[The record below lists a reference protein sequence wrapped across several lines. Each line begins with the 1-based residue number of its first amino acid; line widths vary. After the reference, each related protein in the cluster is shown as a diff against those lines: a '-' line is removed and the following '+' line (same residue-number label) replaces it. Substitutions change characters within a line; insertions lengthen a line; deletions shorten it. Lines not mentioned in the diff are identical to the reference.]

1 MALQTLDF
9 KIKDISDPGTI
20 VVKYVYDKTSNGFL
34 PPRLTTAQRNA
45 IYPITTGLMVYNS
58 TSNTLNIFNGTIWVE
73 LGSSGISG
81 TLTTNNIPLATGT
94 STLSASVMNQSSSSI
109 GIGTTTPATSAL
121 LDLVSTTKG
130 FLPPR
135 VANVGDITGPSAGL
149 VAYAT
154 SQNKLTYYN
163 STSWVDLGP
172 SAIPA
177 TYFLTKGAST
187 TLDNNTVTL
196 QVYNTSV
203 VYSSSNWSTPVPSV
217 TYPHKFNFPSV
228 GVYLIGGIVSVPGIA
243 TTGVCNVGIRM
254 YAAVSDGKDVQLTT
268 ENLVSICGSADTVRP
283 NFAYLVNVTDA
294 SRYYSIF
301 IYQSSGNQRTSN
313 TDTYLFSHRM
323 S

>member
-34 PPRLTTAQRNA
+34 PPRMTTAQRNA

-58 TSNTLNIFNGTIWVE
+58 TSNTLNIFNGTNWVE
-73 LGSSGISG
+73 LGPPGSSGISG
-81 TLTTNNIPLATGT
+81 TLTTNNIPFATGT
-94 STLSASVMNQSSSSI
+94 STLSASVMNQSSNSI
-109 GIGTTTPATSAL
+109 GIGTTTPTSSAL

-135 VANVGDITGPSAGL
+135 VANVGDITSPSAGL

-154 SQNKLTYYN
+154 SQDKLKYYN
-163 STSWVDLGP
+163 STSWVDLG
-172 SAIPA
+172 IPA

-187 TLDNNTVTL
+187 NIDNSAVAL
-196 QVYNTSV
+196 QVYNTTV
-203 VYSSSNWSTPVPSV
+203 VYSSNWSAPIDT
-217 TYPHKFNFPSV
+217 TNAHKFNFPSV
-228 GVYLIGGIVSVPGIA
+228 GVYLIGGIVSVPGIP

-254 YAAVSDGKDVQLTT
+254 YAASTDAMNAHLSTD
-268 ENLVSICGSADTVRP
+268 NLVSICGSSDTVRP
-283 NFAYLVNVTDA
+283 NFAYLVNVTDV

-301 IYQSSGNQRTSN
+301 IYQVSGSQRTSN
-313 TDTYLFSHRM
+313 SDTYLFSHRM